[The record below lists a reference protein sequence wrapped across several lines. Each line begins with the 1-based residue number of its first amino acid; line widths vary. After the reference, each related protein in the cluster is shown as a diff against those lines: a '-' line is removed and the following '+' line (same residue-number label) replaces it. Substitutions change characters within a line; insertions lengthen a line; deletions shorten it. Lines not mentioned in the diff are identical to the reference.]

1 MNEFSS
7 MQSAANSQDASA
19 ATAVRKT
26 APTIDAETDDRRSL
40 VLLLSLLFFLVLSAF
55 VRDDWISEV
64 VLALAVYA
72 ILVIA
77 IVKISVERALPWPVL
92 LLTASSLVVTI
103 ISIFCPM
110 HTLQIAN
117 WLMLSIFFW
126 LCLPRFFPVS
136 GKGRSDQQSQIRR
149 VPGPLS
155 DSGHVLPRDLQLD
168 AGFKYLP
175 VLQSLITSLCHW
187 GLIAYVQ
194 MSRASAVPL
203 CCTLEPFIDVQQPWV
218 WRL

>member
-110 HTLQIAN
+110 HTLRIAN
-117 WLMLSIFFW
+117 WLMLSIFFGYVS
-126 LCLPRFFPVS
+126 LAFFPFLE
-136 GKGRSDQQSQIRR
+136 KA
-149 VPGPLS
+149 GPIN
-155 DSGHVLPRDLQLD
+155 RAKLD
-168 AGFKYLP
+168 ACLGLYLI
-175 VLQSLITSLCHW
+175 LAMFYHAIFNLMQASSIFRFC
-187 GLIAYVQ
+187 
-194 MSRASAVPL
+194 SRLLLHFA
-203 CCTLEPFIDVQQPWV
+203 TGG
-218 WRL
+218 